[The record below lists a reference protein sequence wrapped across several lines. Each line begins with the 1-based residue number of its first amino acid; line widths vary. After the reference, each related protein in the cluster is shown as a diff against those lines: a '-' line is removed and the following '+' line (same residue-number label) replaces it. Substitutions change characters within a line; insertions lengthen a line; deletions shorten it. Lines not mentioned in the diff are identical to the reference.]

1 MFRLSTA
8 ITPHTLWDSRVI
20 FATFAQR
27 CLAKAIVLQRAR
39 DDCVSNREE
48 QHMYARLTTVQGK
61 PEKIEDAI
69 RVIENDVIP
78 GSKVLPGF
86 KNGYWLADRKSGK
99 LLGLTVF
106 ETEKDIEESEA
117 AASKLRKSAAEK
129 LGAEVKNVERF
140 ELIART

>member
-1 MFRLSTA
+1 
-8 ITPHTLWDSRVI
+8 
-20 FATFAQR
+20 
-27 CLAKAIVLQRAR
+27 
-39 DDCVSNREE
+39 
-48 QHMYARLTTVQGK
+48 MYARLTTVQGK
-61 PEKIEDAI
+61 PEKIDDAI

-99 LLGLTVF
+99 LLGLTMF
-106 ETEKDIEESEA
+106 ESEKDVEESEA